1 MSHSRQRWFQ
11 WRRRL
16 ERAGD
21 SGEAGDT
28 GKGACS
34 SASFTSDII
43 LLSVIMQATGP
54 ETTIAGTIP
63 CTEVGEEG
71 RRDTG

>member
-1 MSHSRQRWFQ
+1 MSHRRQRWFQ
-11 WRRRL
+11 WI

-34 SASFTSDII
+34 SASFVMDII

-54 ETTIAGTIP
+54 ETTIPGTIP
-63 CTEVGEEG
+63 CTGVVEEG
-71 RRDTG
+71 RHNKG